1 MTTTV
6 ILVLL
11 CLAIAGR
18 ELYLASDKR
27 LPRAQ
32 AELRELRDRVV
43 ELTRRQDA
51 MRADLDQS
59 VQGPPPEAL
68 PQPVVGGEASPELV
82 GHLEALADRVDRAEK
97 ELGMLS
103 GRVAEMELDREAQR
117 ALARSLDVVEQDVRE
132 LHQEM
137 LDRLA
142 SEKGVVSGVV
152 LSEEGEA
159 EALLVEA
166 FERSAAEYGLR
177 VRIRD
182 QRAAGVGG
190 GGFMGTSYHLS
201 GRRSEALAEE
211 MFAYVRGLYDP
222 QDPSG
227 LAALLTELAHLRGDG
242 LVRFGLFIAVRAHDT
257 LLCGLLSEDTGSAS
271 FAEDEDDPRE
281 LVARI
286 RALPAERQCDLSWL
300 RPGE

>member
-32 AELRELRDRVV
+32 AELRELRDRVAD
-43 ELTRRQDA
+43 LTRRQDA
-51 MRADLDQS
+51 MRADLDRS
-59 VQGPPPEAL
+59 VQAPPPEEP
-68 PQPVVGGEASPELV
+68 PQPLGVEAPSPELV
-82 GHLEALADRVDRAEK
+82 GHLDALTDRVDRVEK

-103 GRVAEMELDREAQR
+103 GQVAELDLDREAQR

-159 EALLVEA
+159 EALLIEA
-166 FERSAAEYGLR
+166 FERSATEFGLR

-182 QRAAGVGG
+182 QRTAGVGG
-190 GGFMGTSYHLS
+190 GGFMGTSYYLS

-211 MFAYVRGLYDP
+211 MFAYARGLYDP

-227 LAALLTELAHLRGDG
+227 LAALLTELAHLRGDA
-242 LVRFGLFIAVRAHDT
+242 LVRFGLFIAVRAQDD
-257 LLCGLLSEDTGSAS
+257 LLCGLLSEDTGAAS
-271 FAEDEDDPRE
+271 FAENEVDPRE
-281 LVARI
+281 LVARV
-286 RALPAERQCDLSWL
+286 RALPDSQQCDLSWL
-300 RPGE
+300 RAEE

>member
-32 AELRELRDRVV
+32 AELRELRDRVI

-51 MRADLDQS
+51 MRADMDRS
-59 VQGPPPEAL
+59 VEGPPPVVSEA
-68 PQPVVGGEASPELV
+68 PSPELV
-82 GHLEALADRVDRAEK
+82 GHLDALTERVNRVERD
-97 ELGMLS
+97 LGV
-103 GRVAEMELDREAQR
+103 VAGQFAGLELDREAQR

-152 LSEEGEA
+152 LSDGGEA
-159 EALLVEA
+159 EALLLEA
-166 FERSAAEYGLR
+166 FERAAAEYGLR

-182 QRAAGVGG
+182 QRADGGLAGT
-190 GGFMGTSYHLS
+190 FYYLS

-211 MFAYVRGLYDP
+211 MFTYVRGLYDP
-222 QDPSG
+222 HDPSG
-227 LAALLTELAHLRGDG
+227 LTALLTEMAHLDGDG
-242 LVRFGLFIAVRAHDT
+242 LVRFGSFIAVRAQDA
-257 LLCGLLSEDTGSAS
+257 LVCGLLSDDAGAVS
-271 FAEDEDDPRE
+271 FAEDEGDPRE
-281 LVARI
+281 LAARV
-286 RALPAERQCDLSWL
+286 RDLPDEQQADLSWL
-300 RPGE
+300 RAED

>member
-32 AELRELRDRVV
+32 AELRELRDRVAD
-43 ELTRRQDA
+43 LTRRQDA
-51 MRADLDQS
+51 MRADLDRS
-59 VQGPPPEAL
+59 VQAPPPEA
-68 PQPVVGGEASPELV
+68 PDREAAVESGPSPELV
-82 GHLEALADRVDRAEK
+82 GHLDALADRVDRVEK
-97 ELGMLS
+97 ELGTLS
-103 GRVAEMELDREAQR
+103 AQYAEVELDRDAQH
-117 ALARSLDVVEQDVRE
+117 ALARSLDAVEQDVRE

-142 SEKGVVSGVV
+142 SEKGVVSGLV

-159 EALLVEA
+159 EALLTEA
-166 FERSAAEYGLR
+166 FERCAAEYGLR

-182 QRAAGVGG
+182 QRDAQGG
-190 GGFMGTSYHLS
+190 GGLVGTSYYLS

-211 MFAYVRGLYDP
+211 LFAYVRGLYDP

-242 LVRFGLFIAVRAHDT
+242 LVRLGSFAAVRARDVVW
-257 LLCGLLSEDTGSAS
+257 CGLFPADSPPAS
-271 FAEDEDDPRE
+271 GDVDDPHD
-281 LVARI
+281 LAYQI
-286 RALPAERQCDLSWL
+286 RDLPEDQQWDLSWL
-300 RPGE
+300 RTEE